1 MKQPADDAIAERR
14 ERAVE
19 ELMAALAEIESGEGL
34 LRLVEGHGIQSRF
47 FRFAWDEPALKIDVR
62 LPYARVLSSDE
73 AQAEDNK
80 RIGAAIRL
88 AALLLQS
95 KRADNGFSV
104 GCNEDA
110 YWYAVFDAEGNE
122 IGSGN
127 DWMDLV
133 KHFESENLDPSKDAI
148 TIIWP

>member
-1 MKQPADDAIAERR
+1 MKQPNENALTERR
-14 ERAVE
+14 GRAIE
-19 ELMAALAEIESGEGL
+19 ELMAALAGIESGEGL

-47 FRFAWDEPALKIDVR
+47 FRFAWDEPALKIDFR

-95 KRADNGFSV
+95 KREDNGFSV
-104 GCNEDA
+104 GCNENA

-122 IGSGN
+122 IDSGN

-133 KHFESENLDPSKDAI
+133 KHFESESQDPSKGTL